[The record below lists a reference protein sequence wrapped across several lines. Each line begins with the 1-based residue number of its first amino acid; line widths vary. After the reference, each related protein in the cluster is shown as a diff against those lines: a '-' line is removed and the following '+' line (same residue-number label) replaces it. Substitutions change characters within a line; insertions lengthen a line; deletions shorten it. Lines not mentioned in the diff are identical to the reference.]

1 MFEQQIAAFYSIK
14 SFMADASVEGPPI
27 ESKFFTFFRKSYS
40 RNSGEFI
47 RLESWI
53 ANKKNEIDDRD
64 LILQMDLEG
73 KFCMSFAGMAAEI
86 GGDQRPASNQSA
98 TQVDVAL
105 LMTFLMLRLSRHSR
119 PLSRMTGTRS
129 GEKM

>member
-1 MFEQQIAAFYSIK
+1 MFEQQIAAFYSIE

-64 LILQMDLEG
+64 LILQMDFEG